1 MIRLTTNFE
10 FNSDMPL
17 DYRMNFEKIDEMMQ
31 FPETDVPLGLFS
43 TVKANKTTYQFVGT
57 DICPD
62 TNGWK
67 EVFREGNF
75 LVTAD
80 GIEYKN
86 PNEGST
92 AVTVQTG
99 MNELR
104 KDLNDHV
111 KNCLWRDPLSSL
123 SDLPPIGNASYGEA
137 HVVGGK
143 SIYIF
148 DGTQW
153 VNLIDTH
160 IINDATILNSGLMP
174 AGDKVKVDKIIISDA
189 GDKFLAN
196 DGTYKKV
203 TAQLSETDAA
213 KLAAIV
219 TDGTGTKFLANDG
232 KYYIPNEVIALATQT
247 SNGLMSKEDKI
258 KVDMLQNTGLSSD
271 GNKLLSADGT
281 YHVIDSLSTD
291 DRTKLDKIKI
301 DQPANVFLN
310 GQGQYTSLTATLP
323 TADQEKLDA
332 IKISTNPDEA
342 NTFLAADGTYKTI
355 SGSISDDEKGKI
367 NKIITTGD
375 GSKFLSDDGTYKTVT
390 GISAQDQAKIDK
402 LVINGDANKFLAA
415 DGTYKEID
423 LAKADTAVGAND
435 GNDGL
440 MSKEDKAKVDVIQV
454 SANPGDE
461 NLFLAKDGTY
471 KAISGGGGSGDGLT
485 QDQKNKLNKIIINDP
500 VGNKFLANDGVYKD
514 VTDFIPLADN
524 ATDGLMS
531 KNDKTNL
538 DSLVT
543 QIVNDGDGNK
553 FLNDKGEYVEVTA
566 KLSTDDQNKLD
577 KIVTNDPN
585 GKLFLANDGNYKNV
599 TPFVDLV
606 TTTTD
611 GLMKATDKVSLDK
624 VAGIVKDN
632 AGANLFLAGDGT
644 YKTVVATATT
654 IAAANTTYD
663 NTKANKL
670 TSTNVQDAIDEILTD
685 IPSIDDT
692 AASTDFTKLL
702 SAGKIYDLL
711 DKKAN
716 KTHTHVCADITDLT
730 SKYYDIKTIDQK
742 IADVTTGVIWKES
755 VATYTDIATTYTSPE
770 TGWLVATLDT
780 QQIYRYNG
788 TTWEKFGSMAI
799 QSEATHTEK
808 GLMSAADKVKL
819 DSIDENAPRI
829 YYQSATPPLINGTI
843 WVEE

>member
-17 DYRMNFEKIDEMMQ
+17 DYRMNFETIDEMMQ

-57 DICPD
+57 DICPN

-80 GIEYKN
+80 GIKYDN

-92 AVTVQTG
+92 AVTVQAG
-99 MNELR
+99 MDELR
-104 KDLNDHV
+104 KDLNNHV
-111 KNCLWRDPLSSL
+111 KNCLWRDPLTSL
-123 SDLPPIGNASYGEA
+123 SDLPPIGKAAYGEA

-174 AGDKVKVDKIIISDA
+174 AGDKIKVDKIIISED

-232 KYYIPNEVIALATQT
+232 KYYIPNEVITLATQT
-247 SNGLMSKEDKI
+247 LNGLMSKEDKI

-375 GSKFLSDDGTYKTVT
+375 GSKFLSDDGTYK
-390 GISAQDQAKIDK
+390 
-402 LVINGDANKFLAA
+402 
-415 DGTYKEID
+415 EID

-471 KAISGGGGSGDGLT
+471 KAISGGAGSGDGLT
-485 QDQKNKLNKIIINDP
+485 QDQKNKLDKIIINDP
-500 VGNKFLANDGVYKD
+500 DGNKFLANDGVYKD
-514 VTDFIPLADN
+514 VLDFIPLADN

-599 TPFVDLV
+599 TPFVDIV
-606 TTTTD
+606 TTLTD

-624 VAGIVKDN
+624 VASIVKDD
-632 AGANLFLAGDGT
+632 AGETLFLAGDGT
-644 YKTVVATATT
+644 YKTVVATAAT
-654 IAAANTTYD
+654 IAAANATYD
-663 NTKANKL
+663 KTIVNKL
-670 TSTNVQDAIDEILTD
+670 TAENVQDAIDEILTGM
-685 IPSIDDT
+685 PLIDDS
-692 AASTDFTKLL
+692 AATTDFTKLL

-711 DKKAN
+711 DGKAN
-716 KTHTHVCADITDLT
+716 ETHTHVCADITDLT

-755 VATYTDIATTYTSPE
+755 VATYTDIATTYPSPE

>member
-75 LVTAD
+75 LVTAG

-86 PNEGST
+86 PNTGST

-99 MNELR
+99 MDELR

-123 SDLPPIGNASYGEA
+123 SDLPPIGNATYGEA

-174 AGDKVKVDKIIISDA
+174 AGDKIKVDKIIISEG

-203 TAQLSETDAA
+203 TAQLSDVDAA

-219 TDGTGTKFLANDG
+219 TDGTGKKFLANDG
-232 KYYIPNEVIALATQT
+232 EYYIPNEVIALATQT
-247 SNGLMSKEDKI
+247 LNGLMSKEDKI

-390 GISAQDQAKIDK
+390 GVSAEDQAKIDK
-402 LVINGDANKFLAA
+402 LIIDGDANKFLAA
-415 DGTYKEID
+415 DGNYKVID
-423 LAKADTAVGAND
+423 LAKADTGVGTND

-454 SANPGDE
+454 SVNPGDE

-471 KAISGGGGSGDGLT
+471 KAISGGGSGDGLT
-485 QDQKNKLNKIIINDP
+485 QDQKDKLDKIIIDDQD
-500 VGNKFLANDGVYKD
+500 GKLFLANDGEYKN
-514 VTDFIPLADN
+514 VVNFIPVADYSTN
-524 ATDGLMS
+524 GLMS
-531 KNDKTNL
+531 KDDRTNL
-538 DSLVT
+538 DSLVA
-543 QIVNDGDGNK
+543 QIV
-553 FLNDKGEYVEVTA
+553 
-566 KLSTDDQNKLD
+566 TDDPD
-577 KIVTNDPN
+577 

-624 VAGIVKDN
+624 VASIVKDD
-632 AGANLFLAGDGT
+632 AGETLFLAGDGT

-654 IAAANTTYD
+654 IAAANATYD
-663 NTKANKL
+663 KTIVNKL
-670 TSTNVQDAIDEILTD
+670 TAENVQDAIDEILTGM
-685 IPSIDDT
+685 PLIDDT
-692 AASTDFTKLL
+692 AATTDFTKLL

-711 DKKAN
+711 NGKAN
-716 KTHTHVCADITDLT
+716 TTHTHTCADITDLT
-730 SKYYDIKTIDQK
+730 SKYYDIPTIDQK

-755 VATYTDIATTYTSPE
+755 VATYTDIATTYPSPE

>member
-17 DYRMNFEKIDEMMQ
+17 DYRMNFETIDEMMT

-57 DICPD
+57 DICPS

-80 GIEYKN
+80 GIKYDN

-92 AVTVQTG
+92 AVTVQAG

-174 AGDKVKVDKIIISDA
+174 AGDKIKVDKIIISDA

-203 TAQLSETDAA
+203 TTQLSDVDAA

-219 TDGTGTKFLANDG
+219 TDGTGKKFLANDG

-247 SNGLMSKEDKI
+247 LNGLMSKEDKI

-375 GSKFLSDDGTYKTVT
+375 GSKFLSDDGIYKV
-390 GISAQDQAKIDK
+390 
-402 LVINGDANKFLAA
+402 
-415 DGTYKEID
+415 ID
-423 LAKADTAVGAND
+423 LAKADTGIGTND

-440 MSKEDKAKVDVIQV
+440 MSKEDKAKVDIIQV
-454 SANPGDE
+454 SADPGDE

-471 KAISGGGGSGDGLT
+471 KAISGGTGSGDGLT
-485 QDQKNKLNKIIINDP
+485 QDQKDKLDKIIINNPD
-500 VGNKFLANDGVYKD
+500 GKLFLANDGVYKD
-514 VTDFIPLADN
+514 VTGFIPLADN
-524 ATDGLMS
+524 DTDGLMD
-531 KNDKTNL
+531 KNDKANL

-543 QIVNDGDGNK
+543 QIKNDGKGDLFLSDDGYYK
-553 FLNDKGEYVEVTA
+553 AITGVSA
-566 KLSTDDQNKLD
+566 QDQAKLD
-577 KIVTNDPN
+577 KIVTDDPD
-585 GKLFLANDGNYKNV
+585 GELFLSNDGTYKNV

-611 GLMKATDKVSLDK
+611 GLMKATDKVNLDK
-624 VAGIVKDN
+624 IAGIVKDD
-632 AGANLFLAGDGT
+632 AGATLFLAGDGT
-644 YKTVVATATT
+644 YKTVVATAAT
-654 IAAANTTYD
+654 ITAANATYD
-663 NTKANKL
+663 KTIVNKL
-670 TSTNVQDAIDEILTD
+670 TAGNVQDAIDEILTGM
-685 IPSIDDT
+685 PLIDDT
-692 AASTDFTKLL
+692 AATTDFTKLL

-711 DKKAN
+711 DGKAN

-730 SKYYDIKTIDQK
+730 SKYYDIPTIDQK

-755 VATYTDIATTYTSPE
+755 VATYTDIATTYPTPE

>member
-86 PNEGST
+86 PNTGST
-92 AVTVQTG
+92 AVTVQAG
-99 MNELR
+99 MDELR
-104 KDLNDHV
+104 KDLNNHV
-111 KNCLWRDPLSSL
+111 KNCLWREPLSSL

-196 DGTYKKV
+196 NGTYKKV

-213 KLAAIV
+213 KLAVIV
-219 TDGTGTKFLANDG
+219 NDGNGTKFLANDG

-247 SNGLMSKEDKI
+247 LNGLMSKEDKI

-332 IKISTNPDEA
+332 IKISTNPSDA

-367 NKIITTGD
+367 NKIITNGD
-375 GSKFLSDDGTYKTVT
+375 GKSVLANDGTYKAPAT
-390 GISAQDQAKIDK
+390 
-402 LVINGDANKFLAA
+402 L
-415 DGTYKEID
+415 ID

-471 KAISGGGGSGDGLT
+471 KAISGSSGSGDGLT
-485 QDQKNKLNKIIINDP
+485 QDQKDKLDKIIINDP
-500 VGNKFLANDGVYKD
+500 VGNKFLANDGEYKD
-514 VTDFIPLADN
+514 VTDFIPLANN

-543 QIVNDGDGNK
+543 QIKNDGKGDLFLSDDGYYK
-553 FLNDKGEYVEVTA
+553 AITGVSA
-566 KLSTDDQNKLD
+566 QDQAKLD
-577 KIVTNDPN
+577 KIITNDPN

-624 VAGIVKDN
+624 VTGIVKDN

-685 IPSIDDT
+685 MPSIDDT

-755 VATYTDIATTYTSPE
+755 VATYTDIATTYASPE

-808 GLMSAADKVKL
+808 GLMSAADKIKL
-819 DSIDENAPRI
+819 DALDETAPRI
-829 YYQSATPPLINGTI
+829 YYQSTTPPLINGTI

>member
-43 TVKANKTTYQFVGT
+43 TVKANKTTYQFVGK

-86 PNEGST
+86 PNTGST
-92 AVTVQTG
+92 AVTVQAG
-99 MNELR
+99 MDELR
-104 KDLNDHV
+104 KDLNNHV
-111 KNCLWRDPLSSL
+111 KNCLWREPLSSL
-123 SDLPPIGNASYGEA
+123 SDLPPIGNATYGEA

-174 AGDKVKVDKIIISDA
+174 AGDKIKVDKIIISED

-203 TAQLSETDAA
+203 TAQLSDVDAA

-232 KYYIPNEVIALATQT
+232 KYYIPNEVITLATQT
-247 SNGLMSKEDKI
+247 LNGLMSKEDKI

-375 GSKFLSDDGTYKTVT
+375 GSKFLSDNGNYKV
-390 GISAQDQAKIDK
+390 
-402 LVINGDANKFLAA
+402 
-415 DGTYKEID
+415 ID

-471 KAISGGGGSGDGLT
+471 KAISGGSGSGDGLT
-485 QDQKNKLNKIIINDP
+485 QDQKDKLDKIIINDP
-500 VGNKFLANDGVYKD
+500 DGKLFLANDGKYKD

-524 ATDGLMS
+524 ATDGLMH
-531 KNDKTNL
+531 KDDKANL

-543 QIVNDGDGNK
+543 QIV
-553 FLNDKGEYVEVTA
+553 
-566 KLSTDDQNKLD
+566 TDDPD
-577 KIVTNDPN
+577 
-585 GKLFLANDGNYKNV
+585 GKLFLANDGKYKNV

-611 GLMKATDKVSLDK
+611 GLMKATDKVNLDK
-624 VAGIVKDN
+624 IAGIIKDD
-632 AGANLFLAGDGT
+632 AGATLFLAGDGT

-654 IAAANTTYD
+654 IDAKNATYD
-663 NTKANKL
+663 KTIVNKL
-670 TSTNVQDAIDEILTD
+670 TAGNVQDAIDEILTGM
-685 IPSIDDT
+685 PLIDDT
-692 AASTDFTKLL
+692 AATTDFTKLL

-711 DKKAN
+711 DGKAN
-716 KTHTHVCADITDLT
+716 ETHTHVCADITDLT

-755 VATYTDIATTYTSPE
+755 VATYTDIATTYPSPE

>member
-86 PNEGST
+86 PNTGST

-99 MNELR
+99 MDELR

-174 AGDKVKVDKIIISDA
+174 AGDKVKVDKIIISED
-189 GDKFLAN
+189 GNKFLAN

-203 TAQLSETDAA
+203 TAQLSDVDAA

-219 TDGTGTKFLANDG
+219 TDVTGKKFLANDG
-232 KYYIPNEVIALATQT
+232 EYYIPNEVIALATQT
-247 SNGLMSKEDKI
+247 LNGLMSKEDKI

-301 DQPANVFLN
+301 DEPANVFLN

-390 GISAQDQAKIDK
+390 GVSAEDQAKIDK
-402 LVINGDANKFLAA
+402 LIIDGDANKFLAA
-415 DGTYKEID
+415 DGNYKVID

-435 GNDGL
+435 GNNGL

-454 SANPGDE
+454 STNPGDE

-471 KAISGGGGSGDGLT
+471 KAISGGTGSGDGLT
-485 QDQKNKLNKIIINDP
+485 QDQKD
-500 VGNKFLANDGVYKD
+500 
-514 VTDFIPLADN
+514 
-524 ATDGLMS
+524 
-531 KNDKTNL
+531 
-538 DSLVT
+538 
-543 QIVNDGDGNK
+543 
-553 FLNDKGEYVEVTA
+553 
-566 KLSTDDQNKLD
+566 KLD
-577 KIVTNDPN
+577 KIIIDDQD

-624 VAGIVKDN
+624 VASIVKDD
-632 AGANLFLAGDGT
+632 AGETLFLAGDGT

-654 IAAANTTYD
+654 IDAKNATYD
-663 NTKANKL
+663 KTIVNKL
-670 TSTNVQDAIDEILTD
+670 TAGNVQDAIDEILTGM
-685 IPSIDDT
+685 PLIDDT
-692 AASTDFTKLL
+692 AATTDFTKLL

-711 DKKAN
+711 DGKAN
-716 KTHTHVCADITDLT
+716 ETHTHVCADITDLT

-755 VATYTDIATTYTSPE
+755 VATYTDIATTYPSPE

>member
-43 TVKANKTTYQFVGT
+43 TVKANKTTYQFVGK
-57 DICPD
+57 DICPN

-86 PNEGST
+86 PNTGST
-92 AVTVQTG
+92 AVTVQAG
-99 MNELR
+99 MDELR
-104 KDLNDHV
+104 KDLNNHV
-111 KNCLWRDPLSSL
+111 KNCLWREPLSSL
-123 SDLPPIGNASYGEA
+123 SDLPPIGNATYGEA

-174 AGDKVKVDKIIISDA
+174 AGDKIKVDKIIISEG

-203 TAQLSETDAA
+203 TAQLSDVDAA

-219 TDGTGTKFLANDG
+219 TDGTGKKFLANDG

-247 SNGLMSKEDKI
+247 LNGLMSKEDKI

-332 IKISTNPDEA
+332 IKISTNPSDA

-375 GSKFLSDDGTYKTVT
+375 GSKFLSDDGDYKT
-390 GISAQDQAKIDK
+390 
-402 LVINGDANKFLAA
+402 
-415 DGTYKEID
+415 ID

-454 SANPGDE
+454 STNPGDE

-471 KAISGGGGSGDGLT
+471 KAISGGTGSGDGLT
-485 QDQKNKLNKIIINDP
+485 QDQKDKLDKIIINDP
-500 VGNKFLANDGVYKD
+500 DGKLFLANDGEYKNI
-514 VTDFIPLADN
+514 VDFIPVADY
-524 ATDGLMS
+524 ATDGLMD
-531 KNDKTNL
+531 KNDKSNL
-538 DSLVT
+538 DSLVE
-543 QIVNDGDGNK
+543 QIISNGDGSK
-553 FLNDKGEYVEVTA
+553 FLNDHGEYVEVTG
-566 KLSTDDQNKLD
+566 KLNTDDQNKLD
-577 KIVTNDPN
+577 KIITNDPN

-624 VAGIVKDN
+624 VASIVKDD
-632 AGANLFLAGDGT
+632 AGETLFLAGDGT

-654 IAAANTTYD
+654 IDAKNATYD
-663 NTKANKL
+663 KTIVNKL
-670 TSTNVQDAIDEILTD
+670 TAGNVQDAIDEILTGM
-685 IPSIDDT
+685 PLIDDT
-692 AASTDFTKLL
+692 AATTDFTKLL

-711 DKKAN
+711 DGKAN
-716 KTHTHVCADITDLT
+716 ETHTHVCADITDLT

-755 VATYTDIATTYTSPE
+755 VATYTDIATTYPSPE

>member
-86 PNEGST
+86 PNTGST
-92 AVTVQTG
+92 AVTVQAG
-99 MNELR
+99 MDELR
-104 KDLNDHV
+104 KDLNNHV
-111 KNCLWRDPLSSL
+111 KNCLWREPLSSL
-123 SDLPPIGNASYGEA
+123 SDLPPIGNATLGEA

-174 AGDKVKVDKIIISDA
+174 AGDKVKVDKIIISDV

-219 TDGTGTKFLANDG
+219 TDGTGKKFLANDG

-247 SNGLMSKEDKI
+247 LNGLMSKEDKI

-291 DRTKLDKIKI
+291 DRAKLDKIKI
-301 DQPANVFLN
+301 DEPANVFLN
-310 GQGQYTSLTATLP
+310 GQGQYVSVTATLA
-323 TADQEKLDA
+323 TADREKLDA
-332 IKISTNPDEA
+332 IKISTNPSDA
-342 NTFLAADGTYKTI
+342 NIFLAADGTYKTI

-375 GSKFLSDDGTYKTVT
+375 GSKFLSDDGIYKV
-390 GISAQDQAKIDK
+390 
-402 LVINGDANKFLAA
+402 
-415 DGTYKEID
+415 ID
-423 LAKADTAVGAND
+423 LAKADTGIGTND

-440 MSKEDKAKVDVIQV
+440 MSKEDKAKVDIIQV
-454 SANPGDE
+454 SADPGDE

-471 KAISGGGGSGDGLT
+471 KAISGGTGSGDGLT
-485 QDQKNKLNKIIINDP
+485 QDQKDKLDKIIINNPD
-500 VGNKFLANDGVYKD
+500 GKLFLANDGVYKD
-514 VTDFIPLADN
+514 VTGFIPLADN
-524 ATDGLMS
+524 DTDGLMD
-531 KNDKTNL
+531 KNDKANL

-543 QIVNDGDGNK
+543 QIKNDGKGDLFLSDDGYYK
-553 FLNDKGEYVEVTA
+553 AITGVSA
-566 KLSTDDQNKLD
+566 QDQAKLD
-577 KIVTNDPN
+577 KIVTDDPD
-585 GKLFLANDGNYKNV
+585 GELFLSNDGTYKNV

-611 GLMKATDKVSLDK
+611 GLMKATDKVNLDK
-624 VAGIVKDN
+624 IAGIVKDD
-632 AGANLFLAGDGT
+632 AGATLFLAGDGT
-644 YKTVVATATT
+644 YKTVVATAAT
-654 IAAANTTYD
+654 IAAANATYD
-663 NTKANKL
+663 KTIVNKL
-670 TSTNVQDAIDEILTD
+670 TAENVQDAIDEILTGM
-685 IPSIDDT
+685 PLIDDS
-692 AASTDFTKLL
+692 AATTDFTKLL

-711 DKKAN
+711 NGKAN
-716 KTHTHVCADITDLT
+716 STHTHTCADITDIT
-730 SKYYDIKTIDQK
+730 TKYYDKPTIDQK

-755 VATYTDIATTYTSPE
+755 VATYTDIATTYASPE

>member
-86 PNEGST
+86 PNTGST
-92 AVTVQTG
+92 AVTVQAG
-99 MNELR
+99 MDELR
-104 KDLNDHV
+104 KDLNNHV
-111 KNCLWRDPLSSL
+111 KNCLWREPLSSL

-174 AGDKVKVDKIIISDA
+174 AGDKIKVDKIIISEG

-213 KLAAIV
+213 KLAAII

-247 SNGLMSKEDKI
+247 LNGLMSKEDKI

-332 IKISTNPDEA
+332 IKISTNPSDA
-342 NTFLAADGTYKTI
+342 NTFLAADGTCKTI

-375 GSKFLSDDGTYKTVT
+375 GSKFLSDAGTSKTVT

-471 KAISGGGGSGDGLT
+471 KAISGGAGSGDGLT
-485 QDQKNKLNKIIINDP
+485 QDQKDKLDKIIINNPD
-500 VGNKFLANDGVYKD
+500 GKLFLANDGTYKD
-514 VTDFIPLADN
+514 VTGFIPLADP
-524 ATDGLMS
+524 ATDGLMD
-531 KNDKTNL
+531 KNDKNNL
-538 DSLVT
+538 DSLVM
-543 QIVNDGDGNK
+543 QIVNNGDGSK
-553 FLNDKGEYVEVTA
+553 FLNDHGDYVEVTG
-566 KLSTDDQNKLD
+566 KLNTDDQNKLD
-577 KIVTNDPN
+577 KIIIDNPD

-654 IAAANTTYD
+654 IAAIDATYD

-685 IPSIDDT
+685 MPSIDDT

-716 KTHTHVCADITDLT
+716 RVHTHVCADITDLT

-742 IADVTTGVIWKES
+742 IADVTTGVIWKVS
-755 VATYTDIATTYTSPE
+755 VATYTDIATTYPSPE

>member
-86 PNEGST
+86 PNTGST
-92 AVTVQTG
+92 AVTVQAG
-99 MNELR
+99 MDELR
-104 KDLNDHV
+104 KDLNNHV
-111 KNCLWRDPLSSL
+111 KNCLWREPLSSL
-123 SDLPPIGNASYGEA
+123 SDLPPIGNATLGEA

-174 AGDKVKVDKIIISDA
+174 AGDKIKVDKIIISED

-203 TAQLSETDAA
+203 TAQLSDVDAA

-232 KYYIPNEVIALATQT
+232 KYYIPNEVITLATQT
-247 SNGLMSKEDKI
+247 LNGLMSKEDKI

-301 DQPANVFLN
+301 DEPANVFLN
-310 GQGQYTSLTATLP
+310 GQGQYTKLTATLP

-332 IKISTNPDEA
+332 IKISTNPSDA

-375 GSKFLSDDGTYKTVT
+375 GSKFLSDNGNYKV
-390 GISAQDQAKIDK
+390 
-402 LVINGDANKFLAA
+402 
-415 DGTYKEID
+415 ID

-435 GNDGL
+435 GNNGL

-471 KAISGGGGSGDGLT
+471 KAISGSSGSGDGLT
-485 QDQKNKLNKIIINDP
+485 QDQKNKLDKIIINDP
-500 VGNKFLANDGVYKD
+500 DGNKFLANDGEYKNI
-514 VTDFIPLADN
+514 VDFIPVADY
-524 ATDGLMS
+524 ATDGLMD
-531 KNDKTNL
+531 KNDKSNL

-543 QIVNDGDGNK
+543 QIITTGDGSK
-553 FLNDKGEYVEVTA
+553 FLNDHGEYVEVTG
-566 KLSTDDQNKLD
+566 KLSTDDQAKLD
-577 KIVTNDPN
+577 KIITNDQD

-599 TPFVDLV
+599 TPFVDIV
-606 TTTTD
+606 TTLTD

-624 VAGIVKDN
+624 VASIVKDD
-632 AGANLFLAGDGT
+632 AGETLFLAGDGT

-654 IAAANTTYD
+654 IDAKNATYD
-663 NTKANKL
+663 KTIVNKL
-670 TSTNVQDAIDEILTD
+670 TAGNVQDAIDEILTGM
-685 IPSIDDT
+685 PLIDDT
-692 AASTDFTKLL
+692 AATTDFTKLL

-711 DKKAN
+711 DGKAN
-716 KTHTHVCADITDLT
+716 ETHTHVCADITDLT

-755 VATYTDIATTYTSPE
+755 VATYTDIATTYPSPE

-799 QSEATHTEK
+799 QSEVTHTEK
-808 GLMSAADKVKL
+808 GLMSAADKIKL

>member
-17 DYRMNFEKIDEMMQ
+17 DYRMNFETIDEMMQ

-86 PNEGST
+86 PNTGST

-111 KNCLWRDPLSSL
+111 KNCLWRNPLSSL
-123 SDLPPIGNASYGEA
+123 SDLPPIGNATYGEA

-174 AGDKVKVDKIIISDA
+174 AGDKIKVDKIIISEG

-203 TAQLSETDAA
+203 TAQLSDVDAA

-232 KYYIPNEVIALATQT
+232 KYYIPNEVITLATQT
-247 SNGLMSKEDKI
+247 LNGLMSKEDKI

-375 GSKFLSDDGTYKTVT
+375 GSKFLSDNGTYKTVT
-390 GISAQDQAKIDK
+390 GVSAEDQAKIDK
-402 LVINGDANKFLAA
+402 LIIDGDANKFLAA
-415 DGTYKEID
+415 DGTYKVID

-471 KAISGGGGSGDGLT
+471 KAISGGGSGDGLT
-485 QDQKNKLNKIIINDP
+485 QDQKDKLDKIIIDDQD
-500 VGNKFLANDGVYKD
+500 GKLFLANDGVYKD
-514 VTDFIPLADN
+514 VTGFIPLADYSTN
-524 ATDGLMS
+524 GLMS
-531 KNDKTNL
+531 KDDRTNL
-538 DSLVT
+538 DSLVA
-543 QIVNDGDGNK
+543 QIV
-553 FLNDKGEYVEVTA
+553 
-566 KLSTDDQNKLD
+566 TDDPD
-577 KIVTNDPN
+577 
-585 GKLFLANDGNYKNV
+585 GKLFLANDGHYKNV

-611 GLMKATDKVSLDK
+611 GLMKATDKVNLDK
-624 VAGIVKDN
+624 IAGIVKDD
-632 AGANLFLAGDGT
+632 AGATLFLAGDGT

-654 IAAANTTYD
+654 IDAKNATYD
-663 NTKANKL
+663 KTIVNKL
-670 TSTNVQDAIDEILTD
+670 TAGNVQDAIDEILTGM
-685 IPSIDDT
+685 PLIDDT
-692 AASTDFTKLL
+692 AATTDFTKLL

-711 DKKAN
+711 DGKAN
-716 KTHTHVCADITDLT
+716 ETHTHVCADITDLT

-755 VATYTDIATTYTSPE
+755 VATYTDIATTYPSPE

>member
-17 DYRMNFEKIDEMMQ
+17 DYRMNFETIDEMMQ

-86 PNEGST
+86 PNTGST
-92 AVTVQTG
+92 AVTVQAG
-99 MNELR
+99 MDELR
-104 KDLNDHV
+104 KDLNNHV
-111 KNCLWRDPLSSL
+111 KNCLWREPLSSL
-123 SDLPPIGNASYGEA
+123 SDLPPIGNATLGEA

-174 AGDKVKVDKIIISDA
+174 AGDKIKVDKIIISED

-196 DGTYKKV
+196 NGTYKKV
-203 TAQLSETDAA
+203 TAQLSDVDAA

-219 TDGTGTKFLANDG
+219 TDGTGKKFLANDG
-232 KYYIPNEVIALATQT
+232 KYYIPNEVITLATQT
-247 SNGLMSKEDKI
+247 LNGLMSKEDKI

-281 YHVIDSLSTD
+281 YHIIDSLSTD

-332 IKISTNPDEA
+332 IKISTNPDEV

-375 GSKFLSDDGTYKTVT
+375 GSKFLSDDGNYKV
-390 GISAQDQAKIDK
+390 
-402 LVINGDANKFLAA
+402 
-415 DGTYKEID
+415 ID

-454 SANPGDE
+454 STNPGDE

-471 KAISGGGGSGDGLT
+471 KAISGGTGSGDGLT
-485 QDQKNKLNKIIINDP
+485 QDQKDKLDKIIINDP
-500 VGNKFLANDGVYKD
+500 DGKLFLANNGEYKNI
-514 VTDFIPLADN
+514 VDFIPVADY
-524 ATDGLMS
+524 ATDGLMD
-531 KNDKTNL
+531 KNDKSNL
-538 DSLVT
+538 DSLVE
-543 QIVNDGDGNK
+543 QIISNGDGSK
-553 FLNDKGEYVEVTA
+553 FLNDHGEYVEVTG
-566 KLSTDDQNKLD
+566 KLNTDDQNKLD
-577 KIVTNDPN
+577 KIITNDPN

-624 VAGIVKDN
+624 VASIVKDD
-632 AGANLFLAGDGT
+632 AGETLFLAGDGT

-654 IAAANTTYD
+654 IDAKNATYD
-663 NTKANKL
+663 KTIVNKL
-670 TSTNVQDAIDEILTD
+670 TAGNVQDAIDEILTGM
-685 IPSIDDT
+685 PLIDDT
-692 AASTDFTKLL
+692 AATTDFTKLL

-711 DKKAN
+711 DGKAN
-716 KTHTHVCADITDLT
+716 ETHTHVCADITDLT

-755 VATYTDIATTYTSPE
+755 VATYTDIATTYPSPE

>member
-17 DYRMNFEKIDEMMQ
+17 DYRMNFETIDEMMQ

-86 PNEGST
+86 PNAGST
-92 AVTVQTG
+92 AVTVQAG

-111 KNCLWRDPLSSL
+111 KNCLWREPLSSL

-174 AGDKVKVDKIIISDA
+174 AGDKIKVDKIIISDT

-196 DGTYKKV
+196 DGTYRKV

-219 TDGTGTKFLANDG
+219 TNGTGTKFLANDG

-247 SNGLMSKEDKI
+247 LNGLMSKEDKI

-301 DQPANVFLN
+301 DEPANVFLN
-310 GQGQYTSLTATLP
+310 GQGQYVSVTATLA
-323 TADQEKLDA
+323 TADRQKLDA
-332 IKISTNPDEA
+332 IKISTNPSDA

-375 GSKFLSDDGTYKTVT
+375 GSNFLSDDGTYKTVT

-471 KAISGGGGSGDGLT
+471 KAISGSSGSGDGLT
-485 QDQKNKLNKIIINDP
+485 QDQKNKLDKIIINDP
-500 VGNKFLANDGVYKD
+500 VGNKFLANDGEYKD

-543 QIVNDGDGNK
+543 QIKNDGKGDLFLSDDGYYK
-553 FLNDKGEYVEVTA
+553 AITGVSA
-566 KLSTDDQNKLD
+566 QDQAKLD
-577 KIVTNDPN
+577 KIITNDPN

-624 VAGIVKDN
+624 VTGIVKDN

-685 IPSIDDT
+685 MPSIDDT

-755 VATYTDIATTYTSPE
+755 VATYTDIATTYPSPE

>member
-86 PNEGST
+86 PNTGST
-92 AVTVQTG
+92 AVTVQAG
-99 MNELR
+99 MDELR
-104 KDLNDHV
+104 KDLNKHV
-111 KNCLWRDPLSSL
+111 KNCLWREPLSSL
-123 SDLPPIGNASYGEA
+123 SDLPPIGNATYGEA

-174 AGDKVKVDKIIISDA
+174 AGDKIKVDKIIISED
-189 GDKFLAN
+189 GNKFLAN

-203 TAQLSETDAA
+203 TAQLSDVDAA

-232 KYYIPNEVIALATQT
+232 KYYIPNEVITLATQT
-247 SNGLMSKEDKI
+247 LNGLMSKEDKI

-390 GISAQDQAKIDK
+390 GVSAEDQAKIDK

-471 KAISGGGGSGDGLT
+471 KAISGGAGSGDGLT
-485 QDQKNKLNKIIINDP
+485 QDQKDKLDKIIINNPD
-500 VGNKFLANDGVYKD
+500 GKLFLANDGVYKD
-514 VTDFIPLADN
+514 VTGFIPLADN
-524 ATDGLMS
+524 DTDGLMD
-531 KNDKTNL
+531 KNDKANL

-543 QIVNDGDGNK
+543 QIKNDGKGDLFLSDDGYYK
-553 FLNDKGEYVEVTA
+553 AITGVSA
-566 KLSTDDQNKLD
+566 QDQAKLD
-577 KIVTNDPN
+577 KIITNDPN

-685 IPSIDDT
+685 MPSIDDT

-711 DKKAN
+711 DGKAN
-716 KTHTHVCADITDLT
+716 ETHTHVCADITDLT

-755 VATYTDIATTYTSPE
+755 VATYTDIATTYPSPE

>member
-17 DYRMNFEKIDEMMQ
+17 DYRMNFETIDEMMS
-31 FPETDVPLGLFS
+31 FPKTDVPLGLFS

-57 DICPD
+57 DICPN
-62 TNGWK
+62 TKGWK

-75 LVTAD
+75 LVTANA
-80 GIEYKN
+80 IEYKN
-86 PNEGST
+86 PNTGST
-92 AVTVQTG
+92 AVTVQAG
-99 MNELR
+99 MEELR
-104 KDLNDHV
+104 KDLNNHV
-111 KNCLWRDPLSSL
+111 KNCLWRDPLTSL
-123 SDLPPIGNASYGEA
+123 SDLPPIGNATLGEA
-137 HVVGGK
+137 HVVGGN

-174 AGDKVKVDKIIISDA
+174 AGDKVKVDKIIISED
-189 GDKFLAN
+189 GNKFLAN

-219 TDGTGTKFLANDG
+219 TDGTGKKFLANDG

-247 SNGLMSKEDKI
+247 LNGLMSKEDKI

-301 DQPANVFLN
+301 DEPANVFLN

-375 GSKFLSDDGTYKTVT
+375 GSKFLSDDGIYKV
-390 GISAQDQAKIDK
+390 
-402 LVINGDANKFLAA
+402 
-415 DGTYKEID
+415 ID
-423 LAKADTAVGAND
+423 LAKADTGIGTND

-440 MSKEDKAKVDVIQV
+440 MSKEDKAKVDIIQV
-454 SANPGDE
+454 SADPGDE

-471 KAISGGGGSGDGLT
+471 KAISGGTGSGDGLT
-485 QDQKNKLNKIIINDP
+485 QDQKDKLDKIIINNPD
-500 VGNKFLANDGVYKD
+500 GKLFLANDGVYKD
-514 VTDFIPLADN
+514 VTGFIPLADN
-524 ATDGLMS
+524 DTDGLMD
-531 KNDKTNL
+531 KNDKANL

-543 QIVNDGDGNK
+543 QIKNDGKGDLFLSDDGYYK
-553 FLNDKGEYVEVTA
+553 AITGVSA
-566 KLSTDDQNKLD
+566 QDQAKLD
-577 KIVTNDPN
+577 KIVTDDPD
-585 GKLFLANDGNYKNV
+585 GELFLSNDGTYKNV

-611 GLMKATDKVSLDK
+611 GLMKATDKVNLDK
-624 VAGIVKDN
+624 IAGIVKDD
-632 AGANLFLAGDGT
+632 AGATLFLAGDGT
-644 YKTVVATATT
+644 YKTVVATAAT
-654 IAAANTTYD
+654 IAAANATYD
-663 NTKANKL
+663 KTIVNKL
-670 TSTNVQDAIDEILTD
+670 TAENVQDAIDEILTGM
-685 IPSIDDT
+685 PLIDDT
-692 AASTDFTKLL
+692 AATTDFTKLL

-711 DKKAN
+711 DGKAN
-716 KTHTHVCADITDLT
+716 ETHTHVCADITDLT

-755 VATYTDIATTYTSPE
+755 VATYTDIATTYPSPE

>member
-17 DYRMNFEKIDEMMQ
+17 DYRMNFETTDEMIQ

-57 DICPD
+57 DICPN

-86 PNEGST
+86 PDTGST
-92 AVTVQTG
+92 AVTVQAG
-99 MNELR
+99 MEELR
-104 KDLNDHV
+104 RDLNKHV
-111 KNCLWRDPLSSL
+111 NDCLWKEPLSS
-123 SDLPPIGNASYGEA
+123 SADLPPVGKASYGEA
-137 HVVGGK
+137 HVVGGR
-143 SIYIF
+143 SIYVF

-153 VNLIDTH
+153 VDLIDTH
-160 IINDATILNSGLMP
+160 IINDATISKSGLMP
-174 AGDKVKVDKIIISDA
+174 AGDKIKVDKIIISEG

-196 DGTYKKV
+196 DGTYKQV
-203 TAQLSETDAA
+203 TAQLSSADAA
-213 KLAAIV
+213 KLAIIV
-219 TDGTGTKFLANDG
+219 TDGTGNKVLTNNGTYKEPKD
-232 KYYIPNEVIALATQT
+232 IIALATQT
-247 SNGLMSKEDKI
+247 SNGLMSDGDKI

-291 DRTKLDKIKI
+291 DRAKLDKIKI
-301 DQPANVFLN
+301 DEPANVFLN

-332 IKISTNPDEA
+332 IKISTNPSDA

-375 GSKFLSDDGTYKTVT
+375 GSKFLSDDG
-390 GISAQDQAKIDK
+390 I
-402 LVINGDANKFLAA
+402 
-415 DGTYKEID
+415 YKEID

-471 KAISGGGGSGDGLT
+471 KAISGGAGSGDGLT
-485 QDQKNKLNKIIINDP
+485 QDQKNKLDKIIINDP
-500 VGNKFLANDGVYKD
+500 VGNKFLANDGVYKN
-514 VTDFIPLADN
+514 VLDFIPLADN
-524 ATDGLMS
+524 ATDGLMD

-538 DSLVT
+538 DSLVK

-577 KIVTNDPN
+577 KIITNDPN

-624 VAGIVKDN
+624 VTGIVKDN

>member
-86 PNEGST
+86 PNTGST
-92 AVTVQTG
+92 AVTVQAG
-99 MNELR
+99 MDELR
-104 KDLNDHV
+104 KDLNNHV
-111 KNCLWRDPLSSL
+111 KNCLWREPLSSL

-174 AGDKVKVDKIIISDA
+174 AGDKIKVDKIIISED

-232 KYYIPNEVIALATQT
+232 KYYIPNEVITLATQT
-247 SNGLMSKEDKI
+247 LNGLMSKEDKI

-390 GISAQDQAKIDK
+390 GVSAEDQAKIDK

-423 LAKADTAVGAND
+423 LAKADTGIGTND

-454 SANPGDE
+454 SVNPGDE

-471 KAISGGGGSGDGLT
+471 KAISGGGSGDGLT
-485 QDQKNKLNKIIINDP
+485 QDQKDKLDKIIIDDQD
-500 VGNKFLANDGVYKD
+500 GKLFLANDGVYKD
-514 VTDFIPLADN
+514 VTGFIPLADYSTN
-524 ATDGLMS
+524 GLMS
-531 KNDKTNL
+531 KDDRTNL
-538 DSLVT
+538 DSLVA
-543 QIVNDGDGNK
+543 QIV
-553 FLNDKGEYVEVTA
+553 
-566 KLSTDDQNKLD
+566 TDDPD
-577 KIVTNDPN
+577 
-585 GKLFLANDGNYKNV
+585 GKLFLANDGKYKNV

-611 GLMKATDKVSLDK
+611 GLMKATDKVNLDK
-624 VAGIVKDN
+624 IAGIVKDD
-632 AGANLFLAGDGT
+632 AGATLFLAGDGT

-654 IAAANTTYD
+654 IDAKNATYD
-663 NTKANKL
+663 KTIVNKL
-670 TSTNVQDAIDEILTD
+670 TAGNVQDAIDEILTGM
-685 IPSIDDT
+685 PLIDDT
-692 AASTDFTKLL
+692 AATTDFTKLL

-711 DKKAN
+711 DGKAN
-716 KTHTHVCADITDLT
+716 ETHTHVCADITDLT

-755 VATYTDIATTYTSPE
+755 VATYTDIATTYPSPE

>member
-86 PNEGST
+86 PNAGST
-92 AVTVQTG
+92 AVTVQAG

-111 KNCLWRDPLSSL
+111 KNCLWREPLSSL

-203 TAQLSETDAA
+203 TAQLSDVDAA

-232 KYYIPNEVIALATQT
+232 KYYIPNKVITLATQT
-247 SNGLMSKEDKI
+247 LNGLMSKEDKI

-390 GISAQDQAKIDK
+390 GVSAEDQAKIDK
-402 LVINGDANKFLAA
+402 LIIDGDANKFLAA
-415 DGTYKEID
+415 DGNYKVID

-435 GNDGL
+435 GNNGL

-471 KAISGGGGSGDGLT
+471 KAISGGAGSGDGLT
-485 QDQKNKLNKIIINDP
+485 QDQKNKLDKIIINDP
-500 VGNKFLANDGVYKD
+500 VGNKFLANDGEYKD

-524 ATDGLMS
+524 ATDGLMD

-538 DSLVT
+538 DSLVK
-543 QIVNDGDGNK
+543 QIKNDGKGDLFLSDDGYYK
-553 FLNDKGEYVEVTA
+553 AITGVSA
-566 KLSTDDQNKLD
+566 QDQAKLD
-577 KIVTNDPN
+577 KIITNDPN

-624 VAGIVKDN
+624 VAGIVKDD
-632 AGANLFLAGDGT
+632 AGETLFLAGDGT

-654 IAAANTTYD
+654 IDAKNATYD
-663 NTKANKL
+663 KTIVNKL
-670 TSTNVQDAIDEILTD
+670 TAGNVQDAIDEILTGM
-685 IPSIDDT
+685 PLIDDT
-692 AASTDFTKLL
+692 AATTDFTKLL

-711 DKKAN
+711 DGKAN
-716 KTHTHVCADITDLT
+716 ETHTHVCADITDLT

-755 VATYTDIATTYTSPE
+755 VATYTDIATTYPSPE

>member
-17 DYRMNFEKIDEMMQ
+17 DYRMNFETIDEMMS

-43 TVKANKTTYQFVGT
+43 TVKANKTTYQFVGK

-86 PNEGST
+86 PNTGST
-92 AVTVQTG
+92 AVTVQAG
-99 MNELR
+99 MDELR
-104 KDLNDHV
+104 KDLNNHV
-111 KNCLWRDPLSSL
+111 KNCLWREPLSSL
-123 SDLPPIGNASYGEA
+123 SDLPPIGNATYGEA

-196 DGTYKKV
+196 DGTYRKV

-247 SNGLMSKEDKI
+247 LNGLMSKEDKI

-301 DQPANVFLN
+301 DEPANVFLN
-310 GQGQYTSLTATLP
+310 GQGQYTKLTATLP

-332 IKISTNPDEA
+332 IKISTNPSDA

-375 GSKFLSDDGTYKTVT
+375 GSKFLSDNGTYKTVT
-390 GISAQDQAKIDK
+390 GVSAEDQAKIDK
-402 LVINGDANKFLAA
+402 LIIDGDANKFLAA

-454 SANPGDE
+454 SVNPGDE

-471 KAISGGGGSGDGLT
+471 KAISGGGSGDGLT
-485 QDQKNKLNKIIINDP
+485 QDQKDKLDKIIIDDP
-500 VGNKFLANDGVYKD
+500 DGELFLANDGEYKD

-543 QIVNDGDGNK
+543 QIKNDGKGDLFLSDDGYYK
-553 FLNDKGEYVEVTA
+553 AITGVSA
-566 KLSTDDQNKLD
+566 QDQAKLD
-577 KIVTNDPN
+577 KIITNDPN

-624 VAGIVKDN
+624 VTGIVKDN

-685 IPSIDDT
+685 MPSIDDT

-711 DKKAN
+711 DGKAN
-716 KTHTHVCADITDLT
+716 ETHTHVCADITDLT

-755 VATYTDIATTYTSPE
+755 VATYTDIATTYPSPE

-819 DSIDENAPRI
+819 DAIDETAPRI

>member
-17 DYRMNFEKIDEMMQ
+17 DYRMNFETIDEMMQ

-43 TVKANKTTYQFVGT
+43 TVKANKTTYQFVGK
-57 DICPD
+57 DICPN

-80 GIEYKN
+80 GIKYDN

-99 MNELR
+99 MEELR

-111 KNCLWRDPLSSL
+111 KNCLWREPLSSL
-123 SDLPPIGNASYGEA
+123 SNLPPIGNATYGEA

-203 TAQLSETDAA
+203 TAQLSDIDAA

-232 KYYIPNEVIALATQT
+232 KYYIPNEVITLATQT
-247 SNGLMSKEDKI
+247 LNGLMSKEDKI

-375 GSKFLSDDGTYKTVT
+375 GSKFLSDDGTYK
-390 GISAQDQAKIDK
+390 
-402 LVINGDANKFLAA
+402 
-415 DGTYKEID
+415 EID

-471 KAISGGGGSGDGLT
+471 KAISGGAGSGDGLT
-485 QDQKNKLNKIIINDP
+485 QDQKNKLDKIIINDSD
-500 VGNKFLANDGVYKD
+500 GKLFLANDGEYKNI
-514 VTDFIPLADN
+514 VDFIPVADY
-524 ATDGLMS
+524 ATDGLMD
-531 KNDKTNL
+531 KNDKSNL

-543 QIVNDGDGNK
+543 QIITTGDGSK
-553 FLNDKGEYVEVTA
+553 FLNDHGEYVEVTG
-566 KLSTDDQNKLD
+566 KLSTDDQAKLD
-577 KIVTNDPN
+577 KIITNDQD
-585 GKLFLANDGNYKNV
+585 GELFLSNDGTYKNV

-611 GLMKATDKVSLDK
+611 GLMKATDKVNLDK
-624 VAGIVKDN
+624 IAGIVKDD
-632 AGANLFLAGDGT
+632 AGATLFLAGDGT
-644 YKTVVATATT
+644 YKTVVATAAT
-654 IAAANTTYD
+654 IAAANATYD
-663 NTKANKL
+663 KTIVNKL
-670 TSTNVQDAIDEILTD
+670 TAENVQDAIDEILTGM
-685 IPSIDDT
+685 PLIDDT
-692 AASTDFTKLL
+692 AATTDFTKLL

-711 DKKAN
+711 DGKAN
-716 KTHTHVCADITDLT
+716 ETHTHVCADITDLT

>member
-57 DICPD
+57 DICPN

-80 GIEYKN
+80 GIKYDN

-92 AVTVQTG
+92 AVTVQAG
-99 MNELR
+99 MDELR
-104 KDLNDHV
+104 KDLNNHV
-111 KNCLWRDPLSSL
+111 KNCLWREPLSSL
-123 SDLPPIGNASYGEA
+123 SDLPPIGNATLGEA

-174 AGDKVKVDKIIISDA
+174 AGDKIKVDKIIISED

-203 TAQLSETDAA
+203 TAQLSDVDAA

-247 SNGLMSKEDKI
+247 LNGLMSKEDKI

-375 GSKFLSDDGTYKTVT
+375 GSKFLSDDGTYK
-390 GISAQDQAKIDK
+390 
-402 LVINGDANKFLAA
+402 
-415 DGTYKEID
+415 EID
-423 LAKADTAVGAND
+423 LAKADTVVGAND

-471 KAISGGGGSGDGLT
+471 KAISGGAGSGDGLT
-485 QDQKNKLNKIIINDP
+485 QDQKNKLDKIIINDP
-500 VGNKFLANDGVYKD
+500 DGNKFLANDGEYKNI
-514 VTDFIPLADN
+514 VDFIPVADY
-524 ATDGLMS
+524 ATDGLMD
-531 KNDKTNL
+531 KNDKSNL

-543 QIVNDGDGNK
+543 QIITTGDGSK
-553 FLNDKGEYVEVTA
+553 FLNDHGEYVEVTG
-566 KLSTDDQNKLD
+566 KLSTDDQAKLD
-577 KIVTNDPN
+577 KIITNDQD

-599 TPFVDLV
+599 TPFVDIV
-606 TTTTD
+606 TTLTD

-624 VAGIVKDN
+624 VASIVKDD
-632 AGANLFLAGDGT
+632 AGETLFLAGDGT

-654 IAAANTTYD
+654 IDAKNATYD
-663 NTKANKL
+663 KTIVNKL
-670 TSTNVQDAIDEILTD
+670 TAGNVQDAIDEILTGM
-685 IPSIDDT
+685 PLIDDT
-692 AASTDFTKLL
+692 AATTDFTKLL

-711 DKKAN
+711 DGKAN
-716 KTHTHVCADITDLT
+716 ETHTHVCADITDLT

-755 VATYTDIATTYTSPE
+755 VATYTDIATTYPSPE

>member
-86 PNEGST
+86 PNTGST
-92 AVTVQTG
+92 AVTVQAG
-99 MNELR
+99 MDELR
-104 KDLNDHV
+104 KDLNNHV
-111 KNCLWRDPLSSL
+111 KNCLWREPLSSL
-123 SDLPPIGNASYGEA
+123 SDLPPIGNATLGEA

-174 AGDKVKVDKIIISDA
+174 AGDKIKVDKIIISEG
-189 GDKFLAN
+189 GDRFLAN

-203 TAQLSETDAA
+203 TAQLSDVDAA

-232 KYYIPNEVIALATQT
+232 KYYIPNEVITLATQT
-247 SNGLMSKEDKI
+247 LNGLMSKEDKI

-390 GISAQDQAKIDK
+390 GVSAEDQAKIDK

-471 KAISGGGGSGDGLT
+471 KAISGGTGSGDGLT
-485 QDQKNKLNKIIINDP
+485 QDQKDKLDKIIINNPD
-500 VGNKFLANDGVYKD
+500 GKLFLANDGVYKD
-514 VTDFIPLADN
+514 VTGFIPLADN
-524 ATDGLMS
+524 DTDGLMD
-531 KNDKTNL
+531 KNDKANL

-543 QIVNDGDGNK
+543 QIKNDGKGDLFLSDDGYYK
-553 FLNDKGEYVEVTA
+553 AITGVSA
-566 KLSTDDQNKLD
+566 QDQAKLD
-577 KIVTNDPN
+577 KIITNDPN

-624 VAGIVKDN
+624 VASIVKDD
-632 AGANLFLAGDGT
+632 AGETLFLAGDGT

-654 IAAANTTYD
+654 IDAKNATYD
-663 NTKANKL
+663 KTIVNKL
-670 TSTNVQDAIDEILTD
+670 TAGNVQDAIDEILTGM
-685 IPSIDDT
+685 PLIDDT
-692 AASTDFTKLL
+692 AATTDFTKLL

-711 DKKAN
+711 DGKAN
-716 KTHTHVCADITDLT
+716 ETHTHVCADITDLT

-755 VATYTDIATTYTSPE
+755 VATYTDIATTYPSPE

>member
-17 DYRMNFEKIDEMMQ
+17 DYRMNFETIDEMMQ

-57 DICPD
+57 DICPN

-86 PNEGST
+86 PNTGST
-92 AVTVQTG
+92 AVTVQAG
-99 MNELR
+99 MDELR
-104 KDLNDHV
+104 KDLNNHV
-111 KNCLWRDPLSSL
+111 KNCLWREPLSSL
-123 SDLPPIGNASYGEA
+123 SDLPPIGNATYGEA
-137 HVVGGK
+137 HVVRGK

-174 AGDKVKVDKIIISDA
+174 AGDKIKVDKIIISED
-189 GDKFLAN
+189 GNKFLAN

-203 TAQLSETDAA
+203 TAQLSDVDAA

-219 TDGTGTKFLANDG
+219 TDGTGKKFLANDG
-232 KYYIPNEVIALATQT
+232 EYYIPNEVIALATQT
-247 SNGLMSKEDKI
+247 LNGLMSKEDKI

-301 DQPANVFLN
+301 DEPANVFLN

-390 GISAQDQAKIDK
+390 GVSAEDQAKIDK
-402 LVINGDANKFLAA
+402 LIIDGDANKFLAA
-415 DGTYKEID
+415 DGNYKVID

-454 SANPGDE
+454 STNPGDE

-471 KAISGGGGSGDGLT
+471 KAISGGAGSGDGLT
-485 QDQKNKLNKIIINDP
+485 QDQKDKLDKIIINNSD
-500 VGNKFLANDGVYKD
+500 
-514 VTDFIPLADN
+514 
-524 ATDGLMS
+524 
-531 KNDKTNL
+531 
-538 DSLVT
+538 
-543 QIVNDGDGNK
+543 
-553 FLNDKGEYVEVTA
+553 
-566 KLSTDDQNKLD
+566 
-577 KIVTNDPN
+577 
-585 GKLFLANDGNYKNV
+585 
-599 TPFVDLV
+599 
-606 TTTTD
+606 
-611 GLMKATDKVSLDK
+611 
-624 VAGIVKDN
+624 
-632 AGANLFLAGDGT
+632 
-644 YKTVVATATT
+644 
-654 IAAANTTYD
+654 
-663 NTKANKL
+663 
-670 TSTNVQDAIDEILTD
+670 
-685 IPSIDDT
+685 
-692 AASTDFTKLL
+692 
-702 SAGKIYDLL
+702 
-711 DKKAN
+711 
-716 KTHTHVCADITDLT
+716 
-730 SKYYDIKTIDQK
+730 
-742 IADVTTGVIWKES
+742 
-755 VATYTDIATTYTSPE
+755 
-770 TGWLVATLDT
+770 
-780 QQIYRYNG
+780 
-788 TTWEKFGSMAI
+788 
-799 QSEATHTEK
+799 
-808 GLMSAADKVKL
+808 
-819 DSIDENAPRI
+819 
-829 YYQSATPPLINGTI
+829 
-843 WVEE
+843 

>member
-86 PNEGST
+86 PNTGST
-92 AVTVQTG
+92 AVTVQAG
-99 MNELR
+99 MDELR
-104 KDLNDHV
+104 KDLNNHV
-111 KNCLWRDPLSSL
+111 KNCLWREPLSSL
-123 SDLPPIGNASYGEA
+123 SDLPPIGNATLGEA

-174 AGDKVKVDKIIISDA
+174 AGDKVKVDKIIISEG

-213 KLAAIV
+213 KLAVIV
-219 TDGTGTKFLANDG
+219 NDGNGTKFLANDG

-301 DQPANVFLN
+301 DEPANVFLN
-310 GQGQYTSLTATLP
+310 GQGQYTKITATLS

-332 IKISTNPDEA
+332 IKISTNPSDA

-375 GSKFLSDDGTYKTVT
+375 GSKFLSDNGNYKV
-390 GISAQDQAKIDK
+390 
-402 LVINGDANKFLAA
+402 
-415 DGTYKEID
+415 ID

-454 SANPGDE
+454 SVNPGDE

-471 KAISGGGGSGDGLT
+471 KAISGGGSGDGLT
-485 QDQKNKLNKIIINDP
+485 QDQKDKLDKIIIDDQD
-500 VGNKFLANDGVYKD
+500 GKLFLANDGVYKD
-514 VTDFIPLADN
+514 VTGFIPLADYSTN
-524 ATDGLMS
+524 GLMS
-531 KNDKTNL
+531 KDDRTNL
-538 DSLVT
+538 DSLVA
-543 QIVNDGDGNK
+543 QIV
-553 FLNDKGEYVEVTA
+553 
-566 KLSTDDQNKLD
+566 TDDPD
-577 KIVTNDPN
+577 

-611 GLMKATDKVSLDK
+611 GLMKATDKVNLDK
-624 VAGIVKDN
+624 IAGIVKDD
-632 AGANLFLAGDGT
+632 AGATLFLAGDGT

-654 IAAANTTYD
+654 IDAKNATYD
-663 NTKANKL
+663 KTIVNKL
-670 TSTNVQDAIDEILTD
+670 TAGNVQDAIDEILTGM
-685 IPSIDDT
+685 PLIDDT
-692 AASTDFTKLL
+692 AATTDFTKLL

-711 DKKAN
+711 DGKAN
-716 KTHTHVCADITDLT
+716 ETHTHVCADITDLT

-755 VATYTDIATTYTSPE
+755 VATYTDIATTYPSPE

>member
-86 PNEGST
+86 PNTGST
-92 AVTVQTG
+92 AVTVQAG
-99 MNELR
+99 MDELR
-104 KDLNDHV
+104 KDLNKHV
-111 KNCLWRDPLSSL
+111 KNCLWREPLSSL
-123 SDLPPIGNASYGEA
+123 SDLPPIGNATLGEA

-174 AGDKVKVDKIIISDA
+174 AGDKIKVDKIIISED

-232 KYYIPNEVIALATQT
+232 EYHIPNEVIALATQT
-247 SNGLMSKEDKI
+247 LNGLMSKEDKI

-301 DQPANVFLN
+301 DEPANVFLN
-310 GQGQYTSLTATLP
+310 GQGQYTKLTATLP

-332 IKISTNPDEA
+332 IKISTNPSDA

-367 NKIITTGD
+367 NKIITNGD
-375 GSKFLSDDGTYKTVT
+375 GKSVLANDGTYKAPAT
-390 GISAQDQAKIDK
+390 
-402 LVINGDANKFLAA
+402 L
-415 DGTYKEID
+415 ID

-471 KAISGGGGSGDGLT
+471 KAISGGAGSGDGLT
-485 QDQKNKLNKIIINDP
+485 QDQKD
-500 VGNKFLANDGVYKD
+500 
-514 VTDFIPLADN
+514 
-524 ATDGLMS
+524 
-531 KNDKTNL
+531 
-538 DSLVT
+538 
-543 QIVNDGDGNK
+543 
-553 FLNDKGEYVEVTA
+553 
-566 KLSTDDQNKLD
+566 KLD
-577 KIVTNDPN
+577 KIIIDDQD

-624 VAGIVKDN
+624 VASIVKDD
-632 AGANLFLAGDGT
+632 AGETLFLAGDGT

-654 IAAANTTYD
+654 IDAKNATYD
-663 NTKANKL
+663 KTIVNKL
-670 TSTNVQDAIDEILTD
+670 TAGNVQDAIDEILTGM
-685 IPSIDDT
+685 PLIDDT
-692 AASTDFTKLL
+692 AATTDFTKLL

-711 DKKAN
+711 DGKAN
-716 KTHTHVCADITDLT
+716 ETHTHVCADITDLT

-755 VATYTDIATTYTSPE
+755 VATYTDIATTYPSPE

>member
-86 PNEGST
+86 PNTGST
-92 AVTVQTG
+92 AVTVQAG
-99 MNELR
+99 MDELR
-104 KDLNDHV
+104 KDLNNHV
-111 KNCLWRDPLSSL
+111 KNCLWREPLSSL
-123 SDLPPIGNASYGEA
+123 SDLPPIGNAAYGEA

-174 AGDKVKVDKIIISDA
+174 AGDKIKVDKIIISEG

-213 KLAAIV
+213 KLAVIV
-219 TDGTGTKFLANDG
+219 NDGNGTKFLANDG

-301 DQPANVFLN
+301 DEPANVFLN

-332 IKISTNPDEA
+332 IKISTNPSDA

-375 GSKFLSDDGTYKTVT
+375 GSKFLSDDGDYKV
-390 GISAQDQAKIDK
+390 
-402 LVINGDANKFLAA
+402 
-415 DGTYKEID
+415 ID

-471 KAISGGGGSGDGLT
+471 KSISGGTGSGDGLT
-485 QDQKNKLNKIIINDP
+485 QDQKDKLDKIIINDP
-500 VGNKFLANDGVYKD
+500 DGKLFLANDGEYKNI
-514 VTDFIPLADN
+514 VDFIPVADY
-524 ATDGLMS
+524 ATDGLMD
-531 KNDKTNL
+531 KNDKSNL

-543 QIVNDGDGNK
+543 QIITTGDGNK
-553 FLNDKGEYVEVTA
+553 FLNDKGKYVEVTA

-624 VAGIVKDN
+624 VASIVKDD
-632 AGANLFLAGDGT
+632 AGETLFLAGDGT

-654 IAAANTTYD
+654 IDAKNATYD
-663 NTKANKL
+663 KTIVNKL
-670 TSTNVQDAIDEILTD
+670 TAGNVQDAIDEILTGM
-685 IPSIDDT
+685 PLIDDT
-692 AASTDFTKLL
+692 AATTDFTKLL

-711 DKKAN
+711 DGKAN
-716 KTHTHVCADITDLT
+716 ETHTHVCADITDLT

>member
-17 DYRMNFEKIDEMMQ
+17 DYRMNFETIDEMMQ

-86 PNEGST
+86 PNTGST
-92 AVTVQTG
+92 AVTVQAG
-99 MNELR
+99 MDELR
-104 KDLNDHV
+104 KDLNNHV
-111 KNCLWRDPLSSL
+111 KNCLWREPLSSL
-123 SDLPPIGNASYGEA
+123 SDLPPIGNATLGEA

-375 GSKFLSDDGTYKTVT
+375 GSKFLSDDGTYK
-390 GISAQDQAKIDK
+390 
-402 LVINGDANKFLAA
+402 
-415 DGTYKEID
+415 EID

-471 KAISGGGGSGDGLT
+471 KAISGGAGSGDGLT
-485 QDQKNKLNKIIINDP
+485 QDQKNKLDKIIINDP
-500 VGNKFLANDGVYKD
+500 DGKLFLANDGEYKNI
-514 VTDFIPLADN
+514 VDFIPVADY
-524 ATDGLMS
+524 ATDGLMD
-531 KNDKTNL
+531 KNDKSNL

-543 QIVNDGDGNK
+543 QIITTGDGSK
-553 FLNDKGEYVEVTA
+553 FLNDHGEYVEVTG
-566 KLSTDDQNKLD
+566 KLSTDDQAKLD
-577 KIVTNDPN
+577 KIITNDQD

-624 VAGIVKDN
+624 VASIVKDD
-632 AGANLFLAGDGT
+632 AGETLFLAGDGT

-654 IAAANTTYD
+654 IDAKNATYD
-663 NTKANKL
+663 KTIVNKL
-670 TSTNVQDAIDEILTD
+670 TAGNVQDAIDEILTGM
-685 IPSIDDT
+685 PLIDDT
-692 AASTDFTKLL
+692 AATTDFTKLL

-711 DKKAN
+711 DGKAN
-716 KTHTHVCADITDLT
+716 ETHTHVCADITDLT

-755 VATYTDIATTYTSPE
+755 VATYTDIATTYPSPE

>member
-86 PNEGST
+86 PNAGST
-92 AVTVQTG
+92 AVTVQAG

-104 KDLNDHV
+104 KDLNNHV
-111 KNCLWRDPLSSL
+111 KNCLWREPLSSL

-174 AGDKVKVDKIIISDA
+174 AGDKIKVDKIIISDV

-203 TAQLSETDAA
+203 TAQLSDVDAA

-219 TDGTGTKFLANDG
+219 TDGTGKKFLANDG

-247 SNGLMSKEDKI
+247 LNGLMSKEDKI

-301 DQPANVFLN
+301 DEPANVFLN

-375 GSKFLSDDGTYKTVT
+375 GSKFLSNDGTYKTVT
-390 GISAQDQAKIDK
+390 GVSAEDQAKIDK
-402 LVINGDANKFLAA
+402 LIIDGDANKFLAA
-415 DGTYKEID
+415 DGNYKVID

-435 GNDGL
+435 GNNGL

-454 SANPGDE
+454 STNPGDE

-471 KAISGGGGSGDGLT
+471 KAISGGAGSGDGLT
-485 QDQKNKLNKIIINDP
+485 QDQKNKLDKIIINDP
-500 VGNKFLANDGVYKD
+500 DGNKFLANDGVYKD
-514 VTDFIPLADN
+514 VLDFIPLADN
-524 ATDGLMS
+524 ATDGLMD

-538 DSLVT
+538 DSLVK
-543 QIVNDGDGNK
+543 QIVNDGDGSK
-553 FLNDKGEYVEVTA
+553 FLNDAGDYVEVTA
-566 KLSTDDQNKLD
+566 KLNTDDQNKLD
-577 KIVTNDPN
+577 KIITNDPN

-624 VAGIVKDN
+624 VASIVKDD
-632 AGANLFLAGDGT
+632 AGETLFLAGDGT

-670 TSTNVQDAIDEILTD
+670 TSTNIQDAIDEILTGM
-685 IPSIDDT
+685 PLIDDT
-692 AASTDFTKLL
+692 AATTDFTKLL

-711 DKKAN
+711 DGKAN
-716 KTHTHVCADITDLT
+716 ETHTHVCADITDLT

>member
-17 DYRMNFEKIDEMMQ
+17 DYRMNFETIDEMLD
-31 FPETDVPLGLFS
+31 FPKTDVPLGLLS
-43 TVKANKTTYQFVGT
+43 TVKANRTTYQFVGE
-57 DICPD
+57 DIYPSGK
-62 TNGWK
+62 GWK

-86 PNEGST
+86 PNTGST
-92 AVTVQTG
+92 AVTVQAG
-99 MNELR
+99 IDELR
-104 KDLNDHV
+104 RDLNNHV
-111 KNCLWRDPLSSL
+111 ENCLWKEPLSS
-123 SDLPPIGNASYGEA
+123 SADLPPIGKAVNGEA
-137 HVVGGK
+137 HVVGGR
-143 SIYIF
+143 SIYVF

-153 VNLIDTH
+153 VDLIDTH
-160 IINDATILNSGLMP
+160 IINDATISNSGLMS
-174 AGDKVKVDKIIISDA
+174 AGDKIKVDKIIISEG

-196 DGTYKKV
+196 
-203 TAQLSETDAA
+203 
-213 KLAAIV
+213 
-219 TDGTGTKFLANDG
+219 
-232 KYYIPNEVIALATQT
+232 
-247 SNGLMSKEDKI
+247 
-258 KVDMLQNTGLSSD
+258 
-271 GNKLLSADGT
+271 
-281 YHVIDSLSTD
+281 
-291 DRTKLDKIKI
+291 
-301 DQPANVFLN
+301 
-310 GQGQYTSLTATLP
+310 
-323 TADQEKLDA
+323 
-332 IKISTNPDEA
+332 
-342 NTFLAADGTYKTI
+342 DGTYKTI

-375 GSKFLSDDGTYKTVT
+375 GSKFLSDDGTYKTVS

-415 DGTYKEID
+415 DGTYKSISGTVPDDVKEKVEVVVTNGDGKSVLANDGTYKAPATLID

-471 KAISGGGGSGDGLT
+471 KAVSGGSGSGDGLT
-485 QDQKNKLNKIIINDP
+485 QDQKNKLDKIIINNPD
-500 VGNKFLANDGVYKD
+500 GKLFLANDGEYKNI
-514 VTDFIPLADN
+514 VDFIPVADY
-524 ATDGLMS
+524 ATDGLMD
-531 KNDKTNL
+531 KNDKSNL

-543 QIVNDGDGNK
+543 QIITTGDGSK
-553 FLNDKGEYVEVTA
+553 FLNNHGEYVEVTG
-566 KLSTDDQNKLD
+566 KLSTDDQAKLD
-577 KIVTNDPN
+577 KIITNDQD

-599 TPFVDLV
+599 TPFVDIV
-606 TTTTD
+606 TTLTD

-624 VAGIVKDN
+624 VASIVKDD
-632 AGANLFLAGDGT
+632 AGETLFLAGDGT

-685 IPSIDDT
+685 MPSIDDT

-755 VATYTDIATTYTSPE
+755 VATYTDIATTYPSPE

>member
-17 DYRMNFEKIDEMMQ
+17 DYRMNFETIDEMMQ

-62 TNGWK
+62 TYGWK

-80 GIEYKN
+80 GIKYDN

-92 AVTVQTG
+92 AVTVQAG
-99 MNELR
+99 MEELR

-123 SDLPPIGNASYGEA
+123 SDLPPIGNATYGEA

-203 TAQLSETDAA
+203 TAQLSDVDAA

-219 TDGTGTKFLANDG
+219 TDGTGKKFLANDG
-232 KYYIPNEVIALATQT
+232 EYYIPNEVIALATQT
-247 SNGLMSKEDKI
+247 LNGLMSKEDKI

-390 GISAQDQAKIDK
+390 GVSAEDQAKIDK
-402 LVINGDANKFLAA
+402 LIIDGDANKFLAA
-415 DGTYKEID
+415 DGNYKVID
-423 LAKADTAVGAND
+423 LAKADTGVGTND

-454 SANPGDE
+454 SVNPGDE

-471 KAISGGGGSGDGLT
+471 KAISGGGSGDGLT
-485 QDQKNKLNKIIINDP
+485 QDQKDKLDKIIIDDQD
-500 VGNKFLANDGVYKD
+500 GKLFLANDGEYKN
-514 VTDFIPLADN
+514 VVNFIPVADY
-524 ATDGLMS
+524 ATNGLMS
-531 KNDKTNL
+531 KDDRTNL
-538 DSLVT
+538 DSLVA
-543 QIVNDGDGNK
+543 QIV
-553 FLNDKGEYVEVTA
+553 
-566 KLSTDDQNKLD
+566 TDDPD
-577 KIVTNDPN
+577 

-611 GLMKATDKVSLDK
+611 GLMKATDKVNLDK
-624 VAGIVKDN
+624 IAGIVKDD
-632 AGANLFLAGDGT
+632 AGATLFLAGDGT

-654 IAAANTTYD
+654 IAAANATYD
-663 NTKANKL
+663 KTIVNKL
-670 TSTNVQDAIDEILTD
+670 TAENVQDAIDEILTGM
-685 IPSIDDT
+685 PLIDDS
-692 AASTDFTKLL
+692 AATTDFTKLL

-711 DKKAN
+711 NGKAN
-716 KTHTHVCADITDLT
+716 TTHTHTCADITDIT
-730 SKYYDIKTIDQK
+730 TKYYDKPTIDQK

-755 VATYTDIATTYTSPE
+755 VATYTDIATTYANPE

>member
-17 DYRMNFEKIDEMMQ
+17 DYRMNFETIDEMMQ

-62 TNGWK
+62 TYGWK

-86 PNEGST
+86 PNTGST
-92 AVTVQTG
+92 AVTVQAG
-99 MNELR
+99 MDELR
-104 KDLNDHV
+104 KDLNNHV
-111 KNCLWRDPLSSL
+111 KNCLWREPLSSL
-123 SDLPPIGNASYGEA
+123 SDLPPIGNATLGEA

-174 AGDKVKVDKIIISDA
+174 AGDKIKVDKIIISEG

-219 TDGTGTKFLANDG
+219 TDGTGTKFLANNG

-390 GISAQDQAKIDK
+390 GVSAEDQAKIDK
-402 LVINGDANKFLAA
+402 LIIDGDANKFLAA
-415 DGTYKEID
+415 DGNYKVID

-440 MSKEDKAKVDVIQV
+440 MSKEDKAKVDIIQV

-471 KAISGGGGSGDGLT
+471 KAISGGAGSGDGLT
-485 QDQKNKLNKIIINDP
+485 QDQKNKLDKIIINDP
-500 VGNKFLANDGVYKD
+500 DGNKFLANDGEYKD

-543 QIVNDGDGNK
+543 QIVNDGDGSK
-553 FLNDKGEYVEVTA
+553 FLNDHGEYVEVTG
-566 KLSTDDQNKLD
+566 KLSTDDQAKLD
-577 KIVTNDPN
+577 KIITNDQD

-599 TPFVDLV
+599 TPFVDIV
-606 TTTTD
+606 TTLTD

-624 VAGIVKDN
+624 VASIVKDD
-632 AGANLFLAGDGT
+632 AGETLFLAGDGT

-654 IAAANTTYD
+654 IDAKNATYD
-663 NTKANKL
+663 KTIVNKL
-670 TSTNVQDAIDEILTD
+670 TAGNVQDAIDEILTGM
-685 IPSIDDT
+685 PLIDDT
-692 AASTDFTKLL
+692 AATTDFTKLL

-711 DKKAN
+711 DGKAN
-716 KTHTHVCADITDLT
+716 ETHTHVCADITDLT

-755 VATYTDIATTYTSPE
+755 VATYTDIATTYPSPE

-799 QSEATHTEK
+799 QSEVTHTEK
-808 GLMSAADKVKL
+808 GLMSAADKIKL

>member
-75 LVTAD
+75 LVTAG

-86 PNEGST
+86 PNTGST

-99 MNELR
+99 MDELR

-123 SDLPPIGNASYGEA
+123 SDLPPIGNATYGEA

-174 AGDKVKVDKIIISDA
+174 AGDKIKVDKIIISEG

-203 TAQLSETDAA
+203 TAQLSDVDAA

-219 TDGTGTKFLANDG
+219 TDGTGKKFLANDG
-232 KYYIPNEVIALATQT
+232 EYYIPNEVIALATQT
-247 SNGLMSKEDKI
+247 LNGLMSKEDKI

-323 TADQEKLDA
+323 TADQEKLNA

-390 GISAQDQAKIDK
+390 GVSAEDQAKIDK
-402 LVINGDANKFLAA
+402 LIIDGDANKFLAA
-415 DGTYKEID
+415 DGNYKVID
-423 LAKADTAVGAND
+423 LAKADTGVGTND

-454 SANPGDE
+454 SVNPGDE

-471 KAISGGGGSGDGLT
+471 KAISGGGSGDGLT
-485 QDQKNKLNKIIINDP
+485 QDQKDKLDKIIIDDQD
-500 VGNKFLANDGVYKD
+500 GKLFLANDGEYKN
-514 VTDFIPLADN
+514 VVNFIPVADYSTN
-524 ATDGLMS
+524 GLMS
-531 KNDKTNL
+531 KDDRTNL
-538 DSLVT
+538 DSLVA
-543 QIVNDGDGNK
+543 QIV
-553 FLNDKGEYVEVTA
+553 
-566 KLSTDDQNKLD
+566 TDDPD
-577 KIVTNDPN
+577 

-611 GLMKATDKVSLDK
+611 GLMKATDKVNLDK
-624 VAGIVKDN
+624 IAGIVKDD
-632 AGANLFLAGDGT
+632 AGATLFLAGDGT

-654 IAAANTTYD
+654 IAAANATYD
-663 NTKANKL
+663 KTIVNKL
-670 TSTNVQDAIDEILTD
+670 TAENVQDAIDEILTGM
-685 IPSIDDT
+685 PLIDDT
-692 AASTDFTKLL
+692 AATTDFTKLL

-711 DKKAN
+711 NGKAN
-716 KTHTHVCADITDLT
+716 TTHTHTCADITDIT
-730 SKYYDIKTIDQK
+730 TKYYDKPTIDQK

-755 VATYTDIATTYTSPE
+755 VATYTDIATTYPSPE

>member
-17 DYRMNFEKIDEMMQ
+17 DYRMNFETIDEMMQ

-43 TVKANKTTYQFVGT
+43 TVKANKTTYQFVGK
-57 DICPD
+57 DICPN

-80 GIEYKN
+80 GIKYDN

-92 AVTVQTG
+92 AITVQTG
-99 MNELR
+99 MDELR
-104 KDLNDHV
+104 KDLNNHV
-111 KNCLWRDPLSSL
+111 KNCLWREPLSSL
-123 SDLPPIGNASYGEA
+123 SDLPPIGNAAYGEA

-174 AGDKVKVDKIIISDA
+174 AGDKVKVDKIIISED

-196 DGTYKKV
+196 DGTYRKV

-232 KYYIPNEVIALATQT
+232 KYHIPNEVIALATQT
-247 SNGLMSKEDKI
+247 LNGLMSKEDKI

-281 YHVIDSLSTD
+281 YHVIESLSTD

-332 IKISTNPDEA
+332 IKISTNPSDA

-375 GSKFLSDDGTYKTVT
+375 GSKFLSDDGNYKV
-390 GISAQDQAKIDK
+390 
-402 LVINGDANKFLAA
+402 
-415 DGTYKEID
+415 ID

-454 SANPGDE
+454 SADPGDE

-471 KAISGGGGSGDGLT
+471 KAISGGTGSGDGLT
-485 QDQKNKLNKIIINDP
+485 QDQKDKLDKIIINNPD
-500 VGNKFLANDGVYKD
+500 GKLFLANDGVYKD
-514 VTDFIPLADN
+514 VTGFIPLADN
-524 ATDGLMS
+524 DTDGLMD
-531 KNDKTNL
+531 KNDKANL

-543 QIVNDGDGNK
+543 QIKNDGKGDLFLSDDGYYK
-553 FLNDKGEYVEVTA
+553 AITGVSA
-566 KLSTDDQNKLD
+566 QDQAKLD
-577 KIVTNDPN
+577 KIVTDDPD
-585 GKLFLANDGNYKNV
+585 GELFLSNDGTYKNV

-654 IAAANTTYD
+654 IDAKNATYD
-663 NTKANKL
+663 KTIVNKL
-670 TSTNVQDAIDEILTD
+670 TAGNVQDAIDEILTGM
-685 IPSIDDT
+685 PLIDDT
-692 AASTDFTKLL
+692 AATTDFTKLL

-711 DKKAN
+711 DGKAN
-716 KTHTHVCADITDLT
+716 ETHTHVCADITDLT

-755 VATYTDIATTYTSPE
+755 VATYTDIATTYPSPE